1 MQEQSWKLNY
11 VTAHVELSH
20 EECPFD
26 RPERVFAAVARKLQA
41 SPTGPA
47 DVDRSLGFDQVL
59 CQLFD
64 RRFEGV
70 LTGMAQSEDLIK
82 NARQFATE
90 LKLIPAES
98 SALLNAASVHLLDQ
112 GPYDSSAGKAYLASA
127 IPSYWLIGRD
137 GRIRLAHAPRPSEG
151 TATVAAIEQALVR

>member
-1 MQEQSWKLNY
+1 MEAHY

-64 RRFEGV
+64 RRFAGV
-70 LTGMAQSEDLIK
+70 LTGMSPPEDLIN
-82 NARQFATE
+82 NARQFAKE
-90 LKLIPAES
+90 LAQHLVEAE
-98 SALLNAASVHLLDQ
+98 
-112 GPYDSSAGKAYLASA
+112 
-127 IPSYWLIGRD
+127 
-137 GRIRLAHAPRPSEG
+137 
-151 TATVAAIEQALVR
+151 ATVHIRRSRWAGL